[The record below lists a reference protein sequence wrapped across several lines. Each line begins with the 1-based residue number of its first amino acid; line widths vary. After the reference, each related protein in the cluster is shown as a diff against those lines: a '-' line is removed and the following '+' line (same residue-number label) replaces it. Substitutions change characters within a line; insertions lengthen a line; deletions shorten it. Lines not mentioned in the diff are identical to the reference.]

1 MDLNLRRYALFYG
14 ALMLAVTAIDFA
26 LARWTSTDLPLGMS
40 VWLPAI
46 SAAQDL
52 GLRHGKASRTA
63 LPKGSV
69 WRLAWPLTVVATA
82 LQLAFAALSLGVMVA
97 LGYDVFSILSTIGP
111 IGWALVFLGLVALL
125 YLTNRIFLGLGVR
138 SGIKAANKAS

>member
-52 GLRHGKASRTA
+52 GLRHGKSTRTA
-63 LPKGSV
+63 LPKGSA